1 MEIVI
6 TFFSICSELLDW
18 YAPRK
23 KKFIRGNQAP
33 FWNRELSKEVMKR
46 TRLRNK
52 FLKYK
57 TIEYQEEYN
66 KQRNYCVSLLR
77 KTKRSYYEN
86 LNERNVT
93 DTKNFWKTVKPYLSN
108 KNISNSKITL
118 VENDTI
124 LTEDKKVAKELNDFF
139 STIVMNLGISRPND
153 FDPLSENIRDRTIQ
167 AIVKYRDHPSIV
179 AIRNKCSRTPYFIF
193 PNVSAEEI
201 TKEIRKLDP
210 SKTSHDN
217 DIPTKIIKENAD
229 IFSEFICMSVNH
241 SIDNNIFPSTLKLAN
256 ITPVFKKGSANSKEN
271 YRPVSILPNLS
282 KIFERCM
289 FKHMSNYFEEHFLS
303 KYQCGFRKGFS
314 AQHCLMALLEK
325 WKTCVDQKQI
335 CGALLTDLSKAFD
348 CLPHDLIIAK
358 LNAYGFSLSSLRLI
372 HDYLS
377 NRKQRTKINLTYSSW
392 EEILFGVP
400 QGSTL
405 GPLLFNIFMCDLFF
419 ILEETDIASFADDT
433 TPYAMG
439 NSVDEIRNLLE
450 NTSKK
455 LFKWFSD
462 NQMKA
467 NPDKCHFLMSS
478 DEDINL
484 MIEDQAISN
493 SKCQKLL
500 GIKIDNKLSFN
511 EHLDEI
517 CKKAGQKLNALA
529 RLTPFM
535 NIRKR
540 RVLLNTFFI
549 SQFSYCPL
557 IWMCHSRKYN
567 NKINGL
573 HERCLRIIYSDKK
586 STFDELL
593 KQDGS
598 VSIHTRNLQFLA
610 IEMYKVKNDLAPL
623 IVQDLFQV
631 RETRH
636 YNLRSQ
642 SYFTQPR
649 IKSVN
654 HGSESLSSLGPK
666 IWELV
671 PLEMREINSLLK
683 FKEKIKKWEPKNCPC
698 RLCKK
703 FIQHVGY
710 I

>member
-1 MEIVI
+1 MIVTVMKTTFRKLPPKVI
-6 TFFSICSELLDW
+6 YYRDFRNFDNKNYRQAVLAASRNCIGQSSDGNCDHFFSICSELLDW

-46 TRLRNK
+46 TRLRKK

-93 DTKNFWKTVKPYLSN
+93 DTKNFWKTVKPYISN

-124 LTEDKKVAKELNDFF
+124 LTKDKKVAKELNDLF

-153 FDPLSENIRDRTIQ
+153 FDPLSENIRDKTIQ

-179 AIRNKCSRTPYFIF
+179 AIKNKCNRTPYFIF

-210 SKTSHDN
+210 SRASHDN

-229 IFSEFICMSVNH
+229 IFSKFICMSVNH
-241 SIDNNIFPSTLKLAN
+241 SIDNNIFPSTLKL
-256 ITPVFKKGSANSKEN
+256 
-271 YRPVSILPNLS
+271 
-282 KIFERCM
+282 ERCM
-289 FKHMSNYFEEHFLS
+289 FKHISNYFEEHFLS

-335 CGALLTDLSKAFD
+335 CGALLTDLSKAFY

-358 LNAYGFSLSSLRLI
+358 LNAYGFSLSALRLI

-400 QGSTL
+400 QGSIL

-419 ILEETDIASFADDT
+419 ILLT
-433 TPYAMG
+433 T
-439 NSVDEIRNLLE
+439 
-450 NTSKK
+450 
-455 LFKWFSD
+455 
-462 NQMKA
+462 
-467 NPDKCHFLMSS
+467 
-478 DEDINL
+478 
-484 MIEDQAISN
+484 
-493 SKCQKLL
+493 
-500 GIKIDNKLSFN
+500 
-511 EHLDEI
+511 
-517 CKKAGQKLNALA
+517 
-529 RLTPFM
+529 
-535 NIRKR
+535 
-540 RVLLNTFFI
+540 
-549 SQFSYCPL
+549 
-557 IWMCHSRKYN
+557 
-567 NKINGL
+567 L
-573 HERCLRIIYSDKK
+573 HHML
-586 STFDELL
+586 
-593 KQDGS
+593 
-598 VSIHTRNLQFLA
+598 
-610 IEMYKVKNDLAPL
+610 
-623 IVQDLFQV
+623 
-631 RETRH
+631 
-636 YNLRSQ
+636 
-642 SYFTQPR
+642 
-649 IKSVN
+649 
-654 HGSESLSSLGPK
+654 
-666 IWELV
+666 
-671 PLEMREINSLLK
+671 
-683 FKEKIKKWEPKNCPC
+683 
-698 RLCKK
+698 
-703 FIQHVGY
+703 
-710 I
+710 

>member
-1 MEIVI
+1 MIDEDISQSNINKECESNAHNFSDLNEHSHFHTLRRKNLNKLILAQLNINSLRNKFDLLMSLIKNNVDILMISERKLEESFPDGKFTVKGYSKPFRLDRNKNGGGIMLYVREDIPARLISVEKSPIEAMFIEINLRNRKWLFCCSYNPNKATTERHIEALSKSIYLNSSLYDNFIFLGDFNTTIKETSVKDFCDFYNLRSLINVPTCFKNYNNPTCIDLILTNRARSFQNSCTIETGLSDFHKMIVTVMKTTFRKLPPKVI
-6 TFFSICSELLDW
+6 YYRDFRNFDNKNYRQAVLAASRNCIGQSSDGNCDHFFSICSELLDW

-23 KKFIRGNQAP
+23 KKFIRGNQAR
-33 FWNRELSKEVMKR
+33 FWNRELSKEAMKR

-139 STIVMNLGISRPND
+139 STIVMNLGISRPNN
-153 FDPLSENIRDRTIQ
+153 FDPLSENIRDKTIQ

-179 AIRNKCSRTPYFIF
+179 AIRNKCNRTPYFIF

-201 TKEIRKLDP
+201 SKEIRKLDP
-210 SKTSHDN
+210 SKSSHDN

-289 FKHMSNYFEEHFLS
+289 FKHMGNYFEEHFLS

-335 CGALLTDLSKAFD
+335 CGALLTDFSKAFD

-358 LNAYGFSLSSLRLI
+358 LNAYGFSLSALRLI

-377 NRKQRTKINLTYSSW
+377 NRKQRTKINLTYS
-392 EEILFGVP
+392 
-400 QGSTL
+400 
-405 GPLLFNIFMCDLFF
+405 
-419 ILEETDIASFADDT
+419 
-433 TPYAMG
+433 
-439 NSVDEIRNLLE
+439 
-450 NTSKK
+450 
-455 LFKWFSD
+455 
-462 NQMKA
+462 
-467 NPDKCHFLMSS
+467 
-478 DEDINL
+478 
-484 MIEDQAISN
+484 
-493 SKCQKLL
+493 
-500 GIKIDNKLSFN
+500 
-511 EHLDEI
+511 
-517 CKKAGQKLNALA
+517 
-529 RLTPFM
+529 
-535 NIRKR
+535 
-540 RVLLNTFFI
+540 
-549 SQFSYCPL
+549 
-557 IWMCHSRKYN
+557 
-567 NKINGL
+567 
-573 HERCLRIIYSDKK
+573 
-586 STFDELL
+586 
-593 KQDGS
+593 
-598 VSIHTRNLQFLA
+598 
-610 IEMYKVKNDLAPL
+610 
-623 IVQDLFQV
+623 
-631 RETRH
+631 
-636 YNLRSQ
+636 
-642 SYFTQPR
+642 
-649 IKSVN
+649 
-654 HGSESLSSLGPK
+654 
-666 IWELV
+666 
-671 PLEMREINSLLK
+671 
-683 FKEKIKKWEPKNCPC
+683 
-698 RLCKK
+698 
-703 FIQHVGY
+703 
-710 I
+710 

>member
-1 MEIVI
+1 MHSSLYDNFIFLGDFNATIKETSVKDFCDFYNLRSLINIPNCFKNYNNPTCIDLILTNRARSFQNSCTIETGLSDFHKMIVTVMKTTFRKLPPKVI
-6 TFFSICSELLDW
+6 YYRDFRNFDNKNYRQAVLAASRNCIGQSSDGNCDHFFSICSELLDW

-23 KKFIRGNQAP
+23 KKFIRGNRAP

-153 FDPLSENIRDRTIQ
+153 FDPLSENIRDKTIQ

-179 AIRNKCSRTPYFIF
+179 AIRNKCNRTPYFIF
-193 PNVSAEEI
+193 PNISAEEI

-210 SKTSHDN
+210 SKASHDN

-229 IFSEFICMSVNH
+229 IFLEFICMSVNH

-358 LNAYGFSLSSLRLI
+358 LNAYGFSLSALRLI

-400 QGSTL
+400 QGSIL
-405 GPLLFNIFMCDLFF
+405 VPLLFNIFMGDLLF

-433 TPYAMG
+433 TPCAIG

-478 DEDINL
+478 DENINL

-511 EHLDEI
+511 EHLDELE
-517 CKKAGQKLNALA
+517 KL
-529 RLTPFM
+529 
-535 NIRKR
+535 
-540 RVLLNTFFI
+540 
-549 SQFSYCPL
+549 
-557 IWMCHSRKYN
+557 
-567 NKINGL
+567 
-573 HERCLRIIYSDKK
+573 
-586 STFDELL
+586 
-593 KQDGS
+593 
-598 VSIHTRNLQFLA
+598 
-610 IEMYKVKNDLAPL
+610 
-623 IVQDLFQV
+623 
-631 RETRH
+631 
-636 YNLRSQ
+636 
-642 SYFTQPR
+642 
-649 IKSVN
+649 
-654 HGSESLSSLGPK
+654 
-666 IWELV
+666 
-671 PLEMREINSLLK
+671 
-683 FKEKIKKWEPKNCPC
+683 
-698 RLCKK
+698 
-703 FIQHVGY
+703 
-710 I
+710 

>member
-1 MEIVI
+1 
-6 TFFSICSELLDW
+6 
-18 YAPRK
+18 
-23 KKFIRGNQAP
+23 
-33 FWNRELSKEVMKR
+33 
-46 TRLRNK
+46 
-52 FLKYK
+52 
-57 TIEYQEEYN
+57 
-66 KQRNYCVSLLR
+66 
-77 KTKRSYYEN
+77 
-86 LNERNVT
+86 
-93 DTKNFWKTVKPYLSN
+93 
-108 KNISNSKITL
+108 
-118 VENDTI
+118 
-124 LTEDKKVAKELNDFF
+124 
-139 STIVMNLGISRPND
+139 
-153 FDPLSENIRDRTIQ
+153 
-167 AIVKYRDHPSIV
+167 
-179 AIRNKCSRTPYFIF
+179 
-193 PNVSAEEI
+193 
-201 TKEIRKLDP
+201 
-210 SKTSHDN
+210 
-217 DIPTKIIKENAD
+217 
-229 IFSEFICMSVNH
+229 
-241 SIDNNIFPSTLKLAN
+241 
-256 ITPVFKKGSANSKEN
+256 
-271 YRPVSILPNLS
+271 
-282 KIFERCM
+282 
-289 FKHMSNYFEEHFLS
+289 
-303 KYQCGFRKGFS
+303 
-314 AQHCLMALLEK
+314 MALLEK

-335 CGALLTDLSKAFD
+335 CEALLTDLSKAFD

-358 LNAYGFSLSSLRLI
+358 LNAYGFSLSAFRLI

-400 QGSTL
+400 QGSIL

-419 ILEETDIASFADDT
+419 ILEEIDIASFADDT
-433 TPYAMG
+433 TPYAIG

-478 DEDINL
+478 DENINL
-484 MIEDQAISN
+484 IIEDQAISN

-500 GIKIDNKLSFN
+500 GIKNDNKLSFN
-511 EHLDEI
+511 EHLDEM

-540 RVLLNTFFI
+540 RVLLNAFFI

-557 IWMCHSRKYN
+557 IWIYHSRKYN
-567 NKINGL
+567 NKINRL

-593 KQDGS
+593 KKDGS
-598 VSIHTRNLQFLA
+598 VSIHTRNFQFLA

-623 IVQDLFQV
+623 TVQDLFQV
-631 RETRH
+631 RETCH

-642 SYFTQPR
+642 SYFTQSR

-683 FKEKIKKWEPKNCPC
+683 FKEEIKKWEPKNCPC

>member
-1 MEIVI
+1 
-6 TFFSICSELLDW
+6 
-18 YAPRK
+18 
-23 KKFIRGNQAP
+23 
-33 FWNRELSKEVMKR
+33 MKR

-52 FLKYK
+52 FLKYR

-153 FDPLSENIRDRTIQ
+153 FDPLSVNIRDKTIQ

-179 AIRNKCSRTPYFIF
+179 AIRNKCNRTPDFIF

-210 SKTSHDN
+210 SKASHDN

-229 IFSEFICMSVNH
+229 IFSLEFICMSVDH

-289 FKHMSNYFEEHFLS
+289 FKHMSNYFEKHFLS

-325 WKTCVDQKQI
+325 WKTCVNQKQI

-348 CLPHDLIIAK
+348 CLPHGLIIAK
-358 LNAYGFSLSSLRLI
+358 LNAYGFSLSALRLI

-400 QGSTL
+400 QGSIL

-419 ILEETDIASFADDT
+419 ILEEIDIASFANDT
-433 TPYAMG
+433 TPYAIG

-478 DEDINL
+478 DENINL
-484 MIEDQAISN
+484 MIEDHAISN

-511 EHLDEI
+511 EHLDEM

-540 RVLLNTFFI
+540 RVLLNAFFI

-557 IWMCHSRKYN
+557 IWVCHSRKYN
-567 NKINGL
+567 NKINRL

-593 KQDGS
+593 KNDGS

-631 RETRH
+631 RETYH

-642 SYFTQPR
+642 SYFTEPR

-671 PLEMREINSLLK
+671 PLEMREINSLK
-683 FKEKIKKWEPKNCPC
+683 FKEEIKKWEPKNCPC